1 MTTQDKAGL
10 RGKKILHNAL
20 LQILLK
26 SEDYVFVKNR
36 ELVYLAVSEH
46 VARMAGVAAASAM
59 VGRTD
64 KEIFPQELAL
74 KYQRDDRQVLESG
87 QAIIGMVETLP
98 PLHGV
103 PRWTKTWKYPLFDEQ
118 QQIVGLYG
126 ISRDITREK
135 VLEATAAEAQKYVEL
150 IKHIP
155 GGIGILHEEGEKFFL
170 DYAND
175 GWFAAHRISPEQTG
189 AILGADVFP
198 MIYPEDQAAV
208 AKIFAGHGEGKSAD
222 TVSYRFVD
230 AAGTVHWIQL
240 HFCKAYVAE
249 GRQYYYATVSNMDEQ
264 MSAEEKLQ
272 ESRDTLRE
280 VISNSDIQFFT
291 YFPGQ
296 HRGEIY
302 LNSDR
307 LHELPQIWN
316 NFPEDFLQYTR
327 ANATD
332 AKAYREMLN
341 QIENGA
347 AAAECKVRLA
357 YKGNWSWEHI
367 RLKALRN
374 PQGKTVKAQG
384 YSVNVTREMEAS
396 EQIRKERVRQKTLEG
411 KIFEAFSFN
420 LTKNSEPYF
429 NTTDKSVLDED
440 LPEELVKRSL
450 RISPALT
457 STKAETRRILLHA
470 ANMIPDQKEQ
480 ELFIKTCSGAAVRDA
495 LSKHGN
501 YKAEIKYRRRRGNL
515 VRWVQTSV
523 EVLKDPESQDYIA
536 FYYTQDIND
545 SVMQERIFRKL
556 IERNYVTLSFYDLQ
570 SRTLY
575 VKSTGDARMASY
587 NGVSYE
593 EALEDA
599 LKRVV
604 PSTQETARQDYA
616 MDTIKAVLEKQGEY
630 TAYFTNDERV
640 ENLPGKPFRKMKS
653 IAFYLDEHRD
663 VIVFVVSDVTG
674 IVEQEREQREK
685 LSDALIAA
693 EQASVAKTEFLS
705 RMSHEIRTPMNAII
719 GLDAIALQ
727 EKSLSTSMVDHL
739 QKIGISARFLL
750 SLINDIL
757 DMSRIESGRML
768 LRQETFNFEEL
779 INGINTILYQQCLDN
794 DLEYEC
800 VLKSYT
806 EPAYVGDAT
815 KLQQILVNILG
826 NAVKFTPRGG
836 KIHFMIEQVE
846 QQKGKAKLRFE
857 ISDTGIGID
866 EDFLPKLFQPFTQED
881 PGRTTSYGGSG
892 LGLAISKN
900 LVGLMG
906 GDIKVHSIKNVGTD
920 FTVEVHVGLTKE
932 TLQHRSERA
941 KLQQPL
947 FTLIVD
953 DDVIVCRHTQI
964 VLREAGLKAE
974 WVDSGAAAVNKV
986 TEQRRLRRDY
996 DLILLDLK
1004 MPDMDGVE
1012 TARALRKIV
1021 GPEVTIIIM
1030 TAYDWANIEQEA
1042 REAGVDMFMKKP
1054 VFASA
1059 VQEVFTKVL
1068 HQKKGVLPT
1077 AAQPHT
1083 FDFVGKRILLVED
1096 NMINA
1101 EIAQSILVMKNCT
1114 VETAANGAEAV
1125 EAFAAAPLGYFDAIL
1140 MDVRMPVMDG
1150 LEATRAIRAMR
1161 KASSKR
1167 IPIIAMT
1174 ANAFEEDVNMSLA
1187 AGMNAHLSK
1196 PIEPDKLYQ
1205 VLEDLMSK
1213 YKVKV

>member
-1 MTTQDKAGL
+1 MTT
-10 RGKKILHNAL
+10 KKH
-20 LQILLK
+20 K
-26 SEDYVFVKNR
+26 DSE
-36 ELVYLAVSEH
+36 
-46 VARMAGVAAASAM
+46 
-59 VGRTD
+59 
-64 KEIFPQELAL
+64 
-74 KYQRDDRQVLESG
+74 RQVAPEEE
-87 QAIIGMVETLP
+87 V
-98 PLHGV
+98 
-103 PRWTKTWKYPLFDEQ
+103 R
-118 QQIVGLYG
+118 YG
-126 ISRDITREK
+126 
-135 VLEATAAEAQKYVEL
+135 EL

-155 GGIGILHEEGEKFFL
+155 GGIGILHEQAGKFFL
-170 DYAND
+170 DYANE
-175 GWFAAHRISPEQTG
+175 GWFAAHNIDTEQAAVT
-189 AILGADVFP
+189 LGADVFP
-198 MIYPEDQAAV
+198 MIYPEDQERV
-208 AKIFAGHGEGKSAD
+208 AKVFAAGKQSKNIAEV
-222 TVSYRFVD
+222 TYRFVD
-230 AAGTVHWIQL
+230 ARGRMHWIML
-240 HFCKAYVAE
+240 RFCKAYVTE

-264 MSAEEKLQ
+264 KAAEEKLQ
-272 ESRDTLRE
+272 ESRDALGE
-280 VISNSDIQFFT
+280 VIQNSDIQFFT
-291 YFPGQ
+291 YFPGK
-296 HRGEIY
+296 HRCEIY
-302 LNSDR
+302 MTSNR
-307 LHELPQIWN
+307 LHELPQVWE
-316 NFPEDFLQYTR
+316 NFPDDFLAYAKPQKE
-327 ANATD
+327 D
-332 AKAYREMLN
+332 AQAYRQMLAA
-341 QIENGA
+341 IDRGA
-347 AAAECKVRLA
+347 DEAECKVHFV
-357 YKGNWSWEHI
+357 YKESWFWERMH
-367 RLKALRN
+367 LKAIRDT
-374 PQGKTVKAQG
+374 QGKLIKAQG
-384 YSVNVTREMEAS
+384 YSVNITREMEAS
-396 EQIRKERVRQKTLEG
+396 EHIRQERVRQKTLEG
-411 KIFEAFSFN
+411 QVFEAFSFN
-420 LTKNSEPYF
+420 LTQNSEPYF
-429 NTTDKSVLDED
+429 NTRDKSMLDED

-457 STKAETRRILLHA
+457 STKAETRKILLHA

-480 ELFIKTCSGAAVRDA
+480 ELFIKTCSGTALRDA
-495 LSKHGN
+495 LREHGN
-501 YKAEIKYRRRRGNL
+501 YKAEIEYRRRRGNL

-536 FYYTQDIND
+536 FYYTQDVND
-545 SVMQERIFRKL
+545 SVMQERIFSKL

-575 VKSTGDARMASY
+575 VKSSDDPRMAAY
-587 NGVSYE
+587 DGVSYE

-599 LKRVV
+599 LERVV
-604 PSTQETARQDYA
+604 PETKAEARKAYT
-616 MDTIKAVLEKQGEY
+616 MDTIRTALEKQGEY
-630 TAYFTNDERV
+630 VAYFTNNERV
-640 ENLPGKPFRKMKS
+640 ESLPGKPFRQMKS

-663 VIVFVVSDVTG
+663 VIVFVVSDVTEA
-674 IVEQEREQREK
+674 VEQERQHREK

-727 EKSLSTSMVDHL
+727 EQGLSSSMVDHL

-815 KLQQILVNILG
+815 KLQQVLVNILG

-846 QQKGKAKLRFE
+846 QKKGKAKLRFE

-866 EDFLPKLFQPFTQED
+866 EDFLPSLFQPFTQED
-881 PGRTTSYGGSG
+881 PGRTTAYGGSG

-920 FTVEVHVGLTKE
+920 FTVEVQVGLTQDA
-932 TLQHRSERA
+932 LARRSERP
-941 KLQQPL
+941 KLLQPL

-974 WVDSGAAAVNKV
+974 WVDSGMAAVAKV
-986 TEQRRLRRDY
+986 TEQHRLRRDY
-996 DLILLDLK
+996 DLILLDWK

-1030 TAYDWANIEQEA
+1030 TAYDWANIEQLA

-1054 VFASA
+1054 IFASA
-1059 VQEVFTKVL
+1059 VQEIFTKVS
-1068 HQKKGVLPT
+1068 HKKQDIFLP
-1077 AAQPHT
+1077 QEPQD
-1083 FDFVGKRILLVED
+1083 FDFSGRRVLLVED

-1101 EIAQSILVMKNCT
+1101 EIAQSILVMKNCI

-1125 EAFAAAPLGYFDAIL
+1125 EAFAAAPVGYFDAIL

-1150 LEATRAIRAMR
+1150 LEATRTIRAMR
-1161 KASSKR
+1161 KASSKKV
-1167 IPIIAMT
+1167 PIIAMT

-1196 PIEPDKLYQ
+1196 PIEPEKLYR

-1213 YKVKV
+1213 YQVKV

>member
-1 MTTQDKAGL
+1 MTKQDRTETWEKNFLQDAM
-10 RGKKILHNAL
+10 

-26 SEDYVFVKNR
+26 REDYVFVKDKD
-36 ELVYLAVSEH
+36 LVYRAVSGH
-46 VARMAGVAAASAM
+46 VARMAGYEEPEDL
-59 VGRTD
+59 VGKTD
-64 KEIFPQELAL
+64 MEIFPPDLAD
-74 KYQRDDRQVLESG
+74 KYRRDDLQVLESG
-87 QAIIGMVETLP
+87 KTIIGMIEALP
-98 PLHGV
+98 PLEGIQ
-103 PRWTKTWKYPLFDEQ
+103 RWTKTWKYPLFDGQ
-118 QQIVGLYG
+118 HQIVGMYG

-135 VLEATAAEAQKYVEL
+135 SLEATAVEAQKFVQL
-150 IKHIP
+150 ITHLP
-155 GGIGILHEEGEKFFL
+155 GGIGILHEQNGKFFL

-175 GWFAAHRISPEQTG
+175 GWFTAHHIGVEQ
-189 AILGADVFP
+189 APALLGTDVFP
-198 MIYPEDQAAV
+198 LIYPEDQEDV
-208 AKIFAGHGEGKSAD
+208 AKVFAKKWQGTLVDS
-222 TVSYRFVD
+222 TSYRFVD
-230 AAGTVHWIQL
+230 AAGVVHWVHL
-240 HFCKAYVAE
+240 RFRKAYVAE
-249 GRQYYYATVSNMDEQ
+249 GQQYFYAMVNNLDEQ
-264 MSAEEKLQ
+264 MAAEEKLQ
-272 ESRDTLRE
+272 ESRDVLRE

-291 YFPGQ
+291 YFPGK
-296 HRGEIY
+296 HRCEIY
-302 LNSDR
+302 MTSNR
-307 LHELPQIWN
+307 LQELPQVWE
-316 NFPEDFLQYTR
+316 NFPDDFLQYAR
-327 ANATD
+327 PKKED
-332 AKAYREMLN
+332 AQAYRQMLTEID
-341 QIENGA
+341 QGA
-347 AAAECKVRLA
+347 DEAECKVHFA
-357 YKGNWSWEHI
+357 YKDSWFWERMH
-367 RLKALRN
+367 LKAIRDK
-374 PQGKTVKAQG
+374 QGKVIKAQG
-384 YSVNVTREMEAS
+384 YSVNITREMEAS
-396 EQIRKERVRQKTLEG
+396 EQIRQERVRQKTLEG
-411 KIFEAFSFN
+411 NVFEAFSFN

-429 NTTDKSVLDED
+429 NTLDKSVLDED

-450 RISPALT
+450 RVAPALT
-457 STKAETRRILLHA
+457 STKAETRKILLHA

-480 ELFIKTCSGAAVRDA
+480 ELFIKTCSGVPVREA
-495 LSKHGN
+495 LRTSGN
-501 YKAEIKYRRRRGNL
+501 YKAEIKYRRRRGNM
-515 VRWVQTSV
+515 VRWVQTSA
-523 EVLKDPESQDYIA
+523 EVLKDPESQEYIA

-545 SVMQERIFRKL
+545 SVMQERIFGKL

-575 VKSTGDARMASY
+575 IKSSDDPRMAAY

-593 EALEDA
+593 DALEDA
-599 LKRVV
+599 LERVV
-604 PSTQETARQDYA
+604 PDTKETARKAYN
-616 MDTIKAVLEKQGEY
+616 MDTIREALEKQGEY
-630 TAYFTNDERV
+630 TAYFTNNERV
-640 ENLPGKPFRKMKS
+640 ESLPGKPFRQMKS

-663 VIVFVVSDVTG
+663 VIVFVVSDVTE
-674 IVEQEREQREK
+674 IVEQERQHREK

-768 LRQETFNFEEL
+768 LRQEIFNFEEL

-815 KLQQILVNILG
+815 KLQQVLVNILG
-826 NAVKFTPRGG
+826 NAVKFTPKGG

-866 EDFLPKLFQPFTQED
+866 ADFLPELFKPFTQED
-881 PGRTTSYGGSG
+881 PGRTTAYGGSG

-906 GDIKVHSIKNVGTD
+906 GDITVHSIKNVGTD
-920 FTVEVHVGLTKE
+920 FTVEVQVGLTQE
-932 TLQHRSERA
+932 TLQRRTERA
-941 KLQQPL
+941 KLLQPL

-974 WVDSGAAAVNKV
+974 WVDSGMSAVEKV
-986 TEQRRLRRDY
+986 KEQRKLQRDY
-996 DLILLDLK
+996 DLILLDWK

-1012 TARALRKIV
+1012 TARAIRKIV

-1030 TAYDWANIEQEA
+1030 TAYDWANIEQLA

-1054 VFASA
+1054 IFASA
-1059 VQEVFTKVL
+1059 VQEIFTNVL
-1068 HQKKGVLPT
+1068 QKKQVVL
-1077 AAQPHT
+1077 QPQESHN
-1083 FDFVGKRILLVED
+1083 FDFSGKRILLVED

-1101 EIAQSILVMKNCT
+1101 EIAKSILVMKNCV
-1114 VETAANGAEAV
+1114 VETAANGAEAM

-1174 ANAFEEDVNMSLA
+1174 ANAFDEDVNMSLA

-1196 PIEPDKLYQ
+1196 PIEPEKLYQ
-1205 VLEDLMSK
+1205 VLEDLMDK
-1213 YKVKV
+1213 YRVK